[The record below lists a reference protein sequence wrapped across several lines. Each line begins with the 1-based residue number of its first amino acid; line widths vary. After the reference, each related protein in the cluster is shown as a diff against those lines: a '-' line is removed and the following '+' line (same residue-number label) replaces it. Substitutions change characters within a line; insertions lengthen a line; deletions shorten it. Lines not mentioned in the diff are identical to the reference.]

1 MQKVLFIS
9 PYFPPLSGS
18 GVFRIHRLVKYLP
31 DLGIQPIVVHL
42 EHLAGQAEDEQ
53 ELFKE
58 LPHEF
63 AHYPAKYIEP
73 SARGIRHWLK
83 GGGVSQPTQA
93 SASGFPAI
101 KGDRGWFSRL
111 VAGTRDRVMIP
122 DNFIT
127 WLPFVLPVLKKV
139 IREHQ
144 PSAVVS
150 TSSPET
156 SSILGYYVKKKFGL
170 PWISDYRDPWTDIV
184 QKIRPAWPFSSFEK
198 AIERKMLIEADWVT
212 AYSKGLA
219 KLLYS
224 KIPEKYQNKFVSIGP
239 AVDVEKFDAIP
250 ASPRK
255 YDLLYTGNLD
265 WRYPREFFPAME
277 RINNKRRE
285 GGRAVFK
292 VGIAGKVDPVIRDFM
307 EPFTKSGWLD
317 VTGYLPHDQAISLIK
332 SAGCLL
338 LLHPDH
344 KWWVPGKVAE
354 YLVSGK
360 PILAVIGEGELKELL
375 NGFGQVLIS
384 HDELEEVGQN
394 IEKTMDLRDKPRS
407 IPPELTARGQAQIM
421 ADIIRKM
428 TAQ

>member
-1 MQKVLFIS
+1 
-9 PYFPPLSGS
+9 
-18 GVFRIHRLVKYLP
+18 
-31 DLGIQPIVVHL
+31 
-42 EHLAGQAEDEQ
+42 
-53 ELFKE
+53 
-58 LPHEF
+58 
-63 AHYPAKYIEP
+63 
-73 SARGIRHWLK
+73 
-83 GGGVSQPTQA
+83 
-93 SASGFPAI
+93 
-101 KGDRGWFSRL
+101 
-111 VAGTRDRVMIP
+111 
-122 DNFIT
+122 
-127 WLPFVLPVLKKV
+127 
-139 IREHQ
+139 
-144 PSAVVS
+144 
-150 TSSPET
+150 
-156 SSILGYYVKKKFGL
+156 
-170 PWISDYRDPWTDIV
+170 
-184 QKIRPAWPFSSFEK
+184 
-198 AIERKMLIEADWVT
+198 
-212 AYSKGLA
+212 
-219 KLLYS
+219 
-224 KIPEKYQNKFVSIGP
+224 
-239 AVDVEKFDAIP
+239 
-250 ASPRK
+250 
-255 YDLLYTGNLD
+255 
-265 WRYPREFFPAME
+265 ME

-307 EPFTKSGWLD
+307 EPFTNTKSGWLD

-384 HDELEEVGQN
+384 RDELEEVGQN